1 MYFFLLI
8 ILSLSC
14 FFFSFWII
22 DLYFLITAV
31 VAQISISTANLAI
44 PTGGPNKDAKAEME
58 THLENRRS

>member
-8 ILSLSC
+8 ILSSSC

-31 VAQISISTANLAI
+31 IAQISISTAKFAI
-44 PTGGPNKDAKAEME
+44 PTGGTNKEAKAE
-58 THLENRRS
+58 T

>member
-1 MYFFLLI
+1 MYFVLLI

-31 VAQISISTANLAI
+31 IAQISISTANLAI
-44 PTGGPNKDAKAEME
+44 PTGGPNKDTKTEME